1 MEFMKFIKTHVL
13 PKEFILYH
21 PPIQNIVDMRKVPTC
36 PVGVYVLLQEVNGS
50 QTDDKTL
57 SKPERDN
64 WAIFLMEVDQKL
76 MQAATSYDV
85 GEIPISGMEEG

>member
-1 MEFMKFIKTHVL
+1 MKFIKTHVL

-21 PPIQNIVDMRKVPTC
+21 PLIQIIVDMRKVLTC
-36 PVGVYVLLQEVNGS
+36 PVRINVLLQEVNGP
-50 QTDDKTL
+50 QTDHKTL

-64 WAIFLMEVDQKL
+64 WATFLMEVDQKL

-85 GEIPISGMEEG
+85 GEIPISGMKEG